1 MDNDFSIDL
10 SEIAATLRTSEVV
23 TLRFVAVGHRLL
35 LDFRCSELDGPLVKV
50 VEPVKSVEERYR
62 TLRRLRPRFA
72 PPEKIVAVW
81 WPRFTASLRSTGVWA
96 EVMARVSETGH
107 VDAVRRAEEA
117 LDELVAL
124 ERQEQVRAIQ
134 GEGFRTIWV
143 AGRLAR

>member
-23 TLRFVAVGHRLL
+23 TLRFVAGGHRLL
-35 LDFRCSELDGPLVKV
+35 LDFRCSELDGPMVKV

-62 TLRRLRPRFA
+62 TMRRLRPRFA

-81 WPRFTASLRSTGVWA
+81 WPRFTASLRTTGVWA

-117 LDELVAL
+117 LDELLAL
-124 ERQEQVRAIQ
+124 ERAEQVNAIK